1 MQKWSCRLSVA
12 QVGSVGLQSSF
23 VRHAKNISLI
33 FQDTAKIGLTLIVIQ
48 KAITLLKF
56 LTYVNFSG

>member
-33 FQDTAKIGLTLIVIQ
+33 FQDTAKIGLTQ
-48 KAITLLKF
+48 NNCNSESYNITKVFNLCQF
-56 LTYVNFSG
+56 

>member
-1 MQKWSCRLSVA
+1 MQKRSCRLSVA

-33 FQDTAKIGLTLIVIQ
+33 FQDTAKIGLIQ
-48 KAITLLKF
+48 KAITLLKS

>member
-33 FQDTAKIGLTLIVIQ
+33 FQDTAKIGLLIVIQ
-48 KAITLLKF
+48 KAITLLKS